1 MGDGRDGGR
10 AGASN
15 DNDNHNDDID
25 NNNHENDDYD
35 NDNNDANDNEQ
46 EQVAAK
52 QDEPNLE
59 DALDK
64 LDKLDLDSDDDMRQ
78 KSYTK
83 TAAAR
88 KEEKPQVVVQAPEV
102 ESYYPTPLVTNGVNG
117 FHNGKLEETAEEEEA
132 PTSTFISEMIDI
144 DDLLM
149 KGSHFVALDSSPV
162 FFNEEEDS
170 TPKTHSGDFTNAKPI
185 ADIVQVRAITTC
197 TQASCLFPI

>member
-1 MGDGRDGGR
+1 M
-10 AGASN
+10 
-15 DNDNHNDDID
+15 
-25 NNNHENDDYD
+25 
-35 NDNNDANDNEQ
+35 
-46 EQVAAK
+46 AAK

-117 FHNGKLEETAEEEEA
+117 FHNGKLEETVEEEEA

-185 ADIVQVRAITTC
+185 ADIVQVGAITTC
-197 TQASCLFPI
+197 TRASCLFPI